1 MKSIVNIGGM
11 NMTLEE
17 ILSENTDEIIA
28 IAVVVPTIV
37 VLGYQAIIGVDI
49 TMPTEPAMIILG
61 FYFGKKMVTS
71 E

>member
-1 MKSIVNIGGM
+1 MIK
-11 NMTLEE
+11 E

-28 IAVVVPTIV
+28 ISVVVPTIL
-37 VLGYQAIIGVDI
+37 VLGYQAVVGVDI

-61 FYFGKKMVTS
+61 FYFGKKMVTTH

>member
-1 MKSIVNIGGM
+1 MIK
-11 NMTLEE
+11 E

-28 IAVVVPTIV
+28 ISVVVPTIL
-37 VLGYQAIIGVDI
+37 VLGYQAITGVET

-61 FYFGKKMVTS
+61 YYFGKKMVIKD

>member
-1 MKSIVNIGGM
+1 
-11 NMTLEE
+11 MTLKE
-17 ILSENTDEIIA
+17 ILNENTDEIIA
-28 IAVVVPTIV
+28 MAVVVPTIV

-61 FYFGKKMVTS
+61 FYFGKKMVKS